1 MPLVRSHPVS
11 RAAASAGSE
20 GSCGPATTLQA
31 VSPRSAQLMATC
43 ELIERLARILSYAGR
58 FLPSGQPPVS
68 RQRRTASHRYSVE
81 LAHLCTA
88 ICTLRRV
95 EESASYLA
103 HSDQSRTRR
112 KPQGALVESSR
123 GQSLQRLRD
132 ACASAVVVLGSTT
145 CTSRQLCAF
154 CGSVTHR
161 QEPFWRGRA
170 GAVATHRQ
178 SDATSVL
185 SAKWNL
191 VYMRCRYIVDY
202 AKAKGRALDVTS
214 WRQEGPRD
222 CDCPQQSNE
231 VDCGAFVCMFAV
243 HAAHDMPLAFSQD
256 DMPAV
261 RRHIVCSILL
271 GDGC

>member
-68 RQRRTASHRYSVE
+68 RQRRTASHRYTYSVE
-81 LAHLCTA
+81 LAQLCTA

-132 ACASAVVVLGSTT
+132 ACASAVVVLGSAA
-145 CTSRQLCAF
+145 CTSRKPCAF
-154 CGSVTHR
+154 CGSATHR
-161 QEPFWRGRA
+161 QGPFWA
-170 GAVATHRQ
+170 GTRAVATHRK
-178 SDATSVL
+178 SDVSVL
-185 SAKWNL
+185 
-191 VYMRCRYIVDY
+191 
-202 AKAKGRALDVTS
+202 
-214 WRQEGPRD
+214 
-222 CDCPQQSNE
+222 
-231 VDCGAFVCMFAV
+231 
-243 HAAHDMPLAFSQD
+243 HAARGLALVPHRPQCAC
-256 DMPAV
+256 PAAT
-261 RRHIVCSILL
+261 
-271 GDGC
+271 